1 MSKHIRIEGSETLV
15 RERYSGGI
23 INTSSSEY
31 QTYMSVQKGKQAQ
44 KAQIQN
50 MCSEINTL
58 KNEMSDIKSMLI
70 KILREVIWQS

>member
-31 QTYMSVQKGKQAQ
+31 QTYMSVQKVNKH
-44 KAQIQN
+44 KKHKYRI
-50 MCSEINTL
+50 CVV
-58 KNEMSDIKSMLI
+58 
-70 KILREVIWQS
+70 R

>member
-1 MSKHIRIEGSETLV
+1 
-15 RERYSGGI
+15 
-23 INTSSSEY
+23 
-31 QTYMSVQKGKQAQ
+31 MSVQKGKQAQ

-70 KILREVIWQS
+70 KILEK

>member
-15 RERYSGGI
+15 RERYSGKI

-70 KILREVIWQS
+70 KILEK